1 MKIYVKYM
9 QLYVLYD
16 DICNP
21 NYMPK
26 YPIKNMQKYAE
37 ICRRNMQKYILTPR
51 LSKRKNMQKYAKI
64 CKNMKFICKMC
75 RNLHSSL

>member
-26 YPIKNMQKYAE
+26 YPIKT
-37 ICRRNMQKYILTPR
+37 CRNMQKYVEE
-51 LSKRKNMQKYAKI
+51 I
-64 CKNMKFICKMC
+64 CKSIY
-75 RNLHSSL
+75 